1 MHICVYGASSDT
13 IKTAYLDSAYR
24 LGQQIAK
31 AGHTMVF
38 GAGCTGVM
46 GASARGVQAEGGKL
60 IGIAPTFFHVPGILE
75 ENCTE
80 LILTETMRERKDL
93 LEQKSDMFIVAPG
106 GIGTMDEFFEIFTL
120 RTLNRHQ
127 KPVVLLNTE
136 GCWDALIRL
145 LDDFVAG
152 GLMSG
157 ECRDLLQVIREPE
170 ELAEIWKKMETTGT
184 KP

>member
-1 MHICVYGASSDT
+1 MNICVYGAASDA
-13 IKTAYLDSAYR
+13 IRLSYLDSAYR
-24 LGQQIAK
+24 LGQTIAE

-46 GASARGVQAEGGKL
+46 GAAAKGVLAEGGCL
-60 IGIAPTFFHVPGILE
+60 IGIAPSFFHTPGVLE

-93 LEQKSDMFIVAPG
+93 LESKSDMFVAAPG
-106 GIGTMDEFFEIFTL
+106 GIGTLDEFFEIFTL
-120 RTLNRHQ
+120 RTLEQHR
-127 KPVVLLNTE
+127 KPVVLLNTD

-152 GLMSG
+152 GLMKA
-157 ECRDLLQVIREPE
+157 EYRDLLYVV
-170 ELAEIWKKMETTGT
+170 L
-184 KP
+184 